1 MTLFEAVL
9 LGAVQGLFMFIP
21 VSSTSHLALTQQWL
35 LSRGSSLPP
44 PDSPE
49 MIFFDIVVHV
59 GTLISIAVV
68 MRVSLGELLGGIAAD
83 LRRLREGD
91 RADLVNLRLALLGLV
106 TVAIT
111 GVIGLGIRAVG
122 TEAFAR
128 PEPIALALVVTGG
141 ILWWTDRAGPAWR
154 GARQLTVWAAVAIG
168 LAQAAALLPGLSRSG
183 LTIAMALLLGLRR
196 PLAAQY
202 SFFVAIP
209 TILAAAAV
217 QAASIAQD
225 PTGAFTLGVP
235 SYLVGLGVAA
245 VVGAGALVLVLR
257 LLYQARFRV
266 FAVYVWLLAGAVLIL
281 RPVT

>member
-1 MTLFEAVL
+1 MTFLEAVL
-9 LGAVQGLFMFIP
+9 LGTVQGLFMFIP

-59 GTLISIAVV
+59 GTLVSIAVV
-68 MRVSLGELLGGIAAD
+68 MRAGLGQLVTGIVDD
-83 LRRLREGD
+83 LRRW
-91 RADLVNLRLALLGLV
+91 RAGERAGLVNLKLAALGVV

-111 GVIGLGIRAVG
+111 GVLGLLVRAYG

-128 PEPIALALVVTGG
+128 PALIAGALVATGA
-141 ILWWTDRAGPAWR
+141 ILWWTDTAGPQWR
-154 GARQLTVWAAVAIG
+154 GARQLTVGVAVAIG

-217 QAASIAQD
+217 QAATIGAD
-225 PTGAFTLGVP
+225 PTGAFTLGLPAYAVGFVVAA
-235 SYLVGLGVAA
+235 LVGAA
-245 VVGAGALVLVLR
+245 ALVLVLR
-257 LLYQARFRV
+257 LLYRAQFRV
-266 FAVYVWLLAGAVLIL
+266 FAVYVWLLAGTVLVL
-281 RPVT
+281 RPTV